1 MLIAGNAGHCP
12 GLDSGAVGPN
22 GLQEADVA
30 RSVTKKMLQFL
41 AEAGLDILFIQE
53 NELETICSIS
63 NSANADFFISIHCNS
78 AESQEATGMEIFTTV
93 GQTEADLFATY
104 VMNQLATSE
113 PLKDLPVRADWVDGD
128 VDKEANFY
136 VVRNTNC
143 PAVLVELAFIS
154 NPDEEKILGDEAQQ
168 TLIAAALARGVTD
181 YLQAKA
187 GK

>member
-22 GLQEADVA
+22 GLQEADVT

-53 NELETICSIS
+53 NELEDICAVS
-63 NSANADFFISIHCNS
+63 NASSADFFISVHCNS
-78 AESQEATGMEIFTTV
+78 ASADATGMEIFTTV
-93 GQTEADLFATY
+93 GQTEADDFATY
-104 VMNQLATSE
+104 VLNQLATSE
-113 PLKDLPVRADWVDGD
+113 PLKNLPVRADWVDGD
-128 VDKEANFY
+128 VDKESNFY
-136 VVRNTNC
+136 VLRNTDC